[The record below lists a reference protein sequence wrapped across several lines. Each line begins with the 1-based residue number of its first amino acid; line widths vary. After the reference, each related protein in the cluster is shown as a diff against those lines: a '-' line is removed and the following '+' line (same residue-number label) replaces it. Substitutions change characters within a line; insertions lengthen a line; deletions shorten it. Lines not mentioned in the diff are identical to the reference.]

1 MKNRQGQLESLV
13 LKDHCEMCGVRRR
26 KVRKYLEPAFNPDGQ
41 PMTLCR
47 HCRIGS
53 SELIVERWVL
63 AQRASDVLFSVVGL
77 CMAEPE
83 DFRDKV
89 LIGAF
94 EFGGNFVFYG
104 IVGTLMGLFFTPG
117 SGPEGRD
124 PDY

>member
-53 SELIVERWVL
+53 SELIVEQWVL
-63 AQRASDVLFSVVGL
+63 AAKMMGARFAALELAVFRYSKAHPPIVVSQ
-77 CMAEPE
+77 
-83 DFRDKV
+83 
-89 LIGAF
+89 I
-94 EFGGNFVFYG
+94 
-104 IVGTLMGLFFTPG
+104 
-117 SGPEGRD
+117 
-124 PDY
+124 